1 MNKRQVIEGWF
12 CEQLSDE
19 AAFAIHLF
27 LEQFTLGFEETYYG
41 QIRRHLDAI
50 TPDHSLPD
58 GLSQKTDEHQG
69 GAPWEDDL
77 PF

>member
-12 CEQLSDE
+12 YEQLSDE

-27 LEQFTLGFEETYYG
+27 LEQFTLHFEETYYG
-41 QIRRHLDAI
+41 QIRRHLEAI

-58 GLSQKTDEHQG
+58 GLSQNPDGDQDG
-69 GAPWEDDL
+69 VPWEDDL